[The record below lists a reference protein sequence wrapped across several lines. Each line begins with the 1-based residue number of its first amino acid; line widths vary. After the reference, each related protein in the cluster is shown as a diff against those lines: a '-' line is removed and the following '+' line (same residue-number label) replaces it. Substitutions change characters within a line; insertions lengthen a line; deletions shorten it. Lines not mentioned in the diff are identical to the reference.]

1 MFPGKSTLVARNVRI
16 KTDLPVLIRML
27 QGTRPG
33 DHALMSRAVPPTTR
47 AAPTAT
53 FQFTRS

>member
-1 MFPGKSTLVARNVRI
+1 MFPGKSTLVACNMRI
-16 KTDLPVLIRML
+16 KPHLLVLIRML
-27 QGTRPG
+27 QATRLG